1 MEAKNRQKLIV
12 VSGVVWATQLCPT
25 LCNPMGW
32 RWPGSSVHGSLQA
45 RILEGL
51 AIRFSRGSS
60 WPRDQT
66 RVSGLQRWQ
75 AVSSPR
81 CQLGFCVCLQGP
93 PNAPPFDLTN
103 PAVWYRDSKGSI
115 TYMLPADSLGLTR
128 EENVHFPSPLSAL
141 WRALSQAKPLRQ
153 LKVKESQ

>member
-1 MEAKNRQKLIV
+1 MQFNCVQLF
-12 VSGVVWATQLCPT
+12 ATLWT
-25 LCNPMGW
+25 GAD
-32 RWPGSSVHGSLQA
+32 QA
-45 RILEGL
+45 PLSI
-51 AIRFSRGSS
+51 
-60 WPRDQT
+60 
-66 RVSGLQRWQ
+66 RVSRQGYWRGLPFP
-75 AVSSPR
+75 SPGGLPDPEIKPVFR
-81 CQLGFCVCLQGP
+81 VFSIGRLFLHHGASWTSVFASKGP
-93 PNAPPFDLTN
+93 QTPLPFDLTN